1 MKLHEL
7 RAPKGS
13 RKPRRRLGRGLGSGR
28 GTTAGKGTKGQ
39 KARSGGG
46 VPPYFE
52 GGQLPLVKR
61 LPYRR
66 GFTNPNRVEYQPVNL
81 GDLARFEKDSVV
93 GPDEFV
99 TAGLLDDRELVKVL
113 ADGELSHPLTVR
125 AHRFSKTARERIEAA
140 GGRIEEIPHGTAQ
153 RPR

>member
-7 RAPKGS
+7 RSPKGA
-13 RKPRRRLGRGLGSGR
+13 REPRRRLGRGQGSGR

-39 KARSGGG
+39 KARAGGG

-66 GFTNPNRVEYQPVNL
+66 GFVNRNRVAYQAINL
-81 GDLARFEKDSVV
+81 GDLARFEAGSVV
-93 GPDEFV
+93 GPDELV
-99 TAGLLDDRELVKVL
+99 GAGLIDDRELVKIL
-113 ADGELSHPLTVR
+113 ADGELPHALTVR
-125 AHRFSKTARERIEAA
+125 AHRFSKTARERLEAA
-140 GGRIEEIPHGTAQ
+140 GGTIEEIPHGHDQ
-153 RPR
+153 RPA

>member
-7 RAPKGS
+7 SSPRGA

-39 KARSGGG
+39 KARAGGG

-66 GFTNPNRVEYQPVNL
+66 GFNNPNRIEFRPVNL
-81 GDLARFEKDSVV
+81 AALARFEAGSIV
-93 GPDEFV
+93 GPDQFV
-99 TAGLLDDRELVKVL
+99 EAGLLDDRELVKVL
-113 ADGELSHPLTVR
+113 GEGELTTALTVR
-125 AHRFSKTARERIEAA
+125 AHRFSKSARERIEAV
-140 GGRIEEIPHGTAQ
+140 GGTCEELSYGNAQ
-153 RPR
+153 RAV

>member
-7 RAPKGS
+7 RSPKGA

-39 KARSGGG
+39 KARTGGG

-66 GFTNPNRVEYQPVNL
+66 GFVNPNRVEYQAVNL
-81 GDLARFEKDSVV
+81 DDLARFESGSVV
-93 GPDEFV
+93 GPDELV
-99 TAGLLDDRELVKVL
+99 SAGLVDDKELVKIL
-113 ADGELSHPLTVR
+113 ATGELPHALTVR
-125 AHRFSKTARERIEAA
+125 AHRFSRTARERIEAA
-140 GGRIEEIPHGTAQ
+140 GGQVEELTHGNDRRAV
-153 RPR
+153 

>member
-7 RAPKGS
+7 RSPKGA

-28 GTTAGKGTKGQ
+28 GTTAGKGSKGQ

-66 GFTNPNRVEYQPVNL
+66 GFVNPNRVEYQPVNL
-81 GDLARFEKDSVV
+81 DDLASFEHGSMV
-93 GPDEFV
+93 GPDELV
-99 TAGLLDDRELVKVL
+99 AAGLLDDRELVKIL
-113 ADGELSHPLTVR
+113 ADGELSHALTVR
-125 AHRFSKTARERIEAA
+125 AHRFSKAARERIEAA
-140 GGRIEEIPHGTAQ
+140 GGNIEEIPHGHAQ
-153 RPR
+153 RAP

>member
-7 RAPKGS
+7 RSPRGA

-66 GFTNPNRVEYQPVNL
+66 GFVNPNRVEYQPVNL
-81 GDLARFEKDSVV
+81 DDLVAFEQGSVV
-93 GPDEFV
+93 GPDELV
-99 TAGLLDDRELVKVL
+99 AAGLLDDRELVKIL
-113 ADGELSHPLTVR
+113 GDGELPHALTVR
-125 AHRFSKTARERIEAA
+125 AHRFSKSARERIEAV
-140 GGRIEEIPHGTAQ
+140 GGQTEEIPHGNA
-153 RPR
+153 RRAP

>member
-7 RAPKGS
+7 SSPKGA
-13 RKPRRRLGRGLGSGR
+13 RRPRRRLGRGIGSGR

-66 GFTNPNRVEYQPVNL
+66 GFVNINRVEYRPINL
-81 GDLARFEKDSVV
+81 SDLARFGSDTVV
-93 GPDEFV
+93 GPDQLV
-99 TAGLLDDRELVKVL
+99 AAGLLDDTELIKVL
-113 ADGELSHPLTVR
+113 ADGELSHSLTVR
-125 AHRFSKTARERIEAA
+125 AHRFSKAARERIEAA
-140 GGRIEEIPHGTAQ
+140 GGTIEELPSGNA
-153 RPR
+153 RRAS

>member
-7 RAPKGS
+7 RSPRGA
-13 RKPRRRLGRGLGSGR
+13 RKPRRRLGRGHGSGR
-28 GTTAGKGTKGQ
+28 GKTAGRGTKGQ

-66 GFTNPNRVEYQPVNL
+66 GFTNPVRVEYRPINL
-81 GDLARFEKDSVV
+81 RDLAKLSGEV
-93 GPDEFV
+93 GPDEPH
-99 TAGLLDDRELVKVL
+99 A
-113 ADGELSHPLTVR
+113 
-125 AHRFSKTARERIEAA
+125 AR
-140 GGRIEEIPHGTAQ
+140 P
-153 RPR
+153 

>member
-7 RAPKGS
+7 SSPRGA

-39 KARSGGG
+39 KARAGGG
-46 VPPYFE
+46 VPLYFE

-66 GFTNPNRVEYQPVNL
+66 GFNNPNRVEFRPINL
-81 GDLARFEKDSVV
+81 AALARFEAGSVV
-93 GPDEFV
+93 GPDELV
-99 TAGLLDDRELVKVL
+99 GAGLLDDRELVKVL
-113 ADGELSHPLTVR
+113 GEGELAAALTVR
-125 AHRFSKTARERIEAA
+125 AHRFSKSAREQIEAA
-140 GGRIEEIPHGTAQ
+140 GGTCEELPYGNAQ
-153 RPR
+153 RAV